1 MNKEKE
7 LDMNDLIVSFGE
19 CSTDYTKTACTYYA
33 NYLEE
38 YQKEKIKLE
47 QENQQLH
54 NKIDKAIRY
63 IKKNK
68 HYIDIEDMNM
78 YLYEDDINKVLEILK
93 DSDVDE

>member
-1 MNKEKE
+1 MNREI
-7 LDMNDLIVSFGE
+7 LI
-19 CSTDYTKTACTYYA
+19 DYA
-33 NYLEE
+33 E
-38 YQKEKIKLE
+38 YEQLQ

-68 HYIDIEDMNM
+68 NYIGIEDMNM